1 MNVTETHL
9 MSSVI
14 LNQADSTVDSDV
26 VIAAPNNKAC
36 HKPAS
41 SESILSEIDNFN
53 SAFSLPQNLDI
64 MVSFA
69 PSLFPLVFTRSFL
82 MY

>member
-1 MNVTETHL
+1 

-14 LNQADSTVDSDV
+14 SNEADLTVDSDV
-26 VIAAPNNKAC
+26 VIAAPNYKAS
-36 HKPAS
+36 HTPAA

-53 SAFSLPQNLDI
+53 SAFSLPQNHDI

-69 PSLFPLVFTRSFL
+69 LSLFPLVYTRSFL